1 MTSCGGYFCGR
12 GTEMV
17 YEHEIVGLIND
28 NELNGVLFHWPIYE
42 TADRVV
48 VRYSINN
55 RNWPTWHFSLNV
67 NLLHFDWRT
76 HAVSGHVTVWNL
88 CTLGVYWQNVSLLT
102 WFVWLT
108 GNVIELIDQVVIFWS
123 VSRLADES
131 LVPSLVTVN
140 NLFFSFCVFHSAAY
154 RRVISRLIVFC
165 NCREHWRLEHSGTNV
180 SGCYK

>member
-1 MTSCGGYFCGR
+1 MTSCGGYFC

-55 RNWPTWHFSLNV
+55 RNWRTWHFSLNV
-67 NLLHFDWRT
+67 NLLDFDWRT

-140 NLFFSFCVFHSAAY
+140 NLFFFHLRVPLCSVSSSYFSTHCVLQLPRALA
-154 RRVISRLIVFC
+154 
-165 NCREHWRLEHSGTNV
+165 SGTLWNK
-180 SGCYK
+180 CFRML